1 MSNRSEFVMNPPQ
14 RLFDLYKNI
23 KNSELIL
30 NKVLSKEGV
39 NDFQTELNNTQPK
52 LENEN
57 EMQMHALIQY
67 MYRKN
72 PINFTRFLTKSGLSH
87 LILWTESKCI
97 IKHFGLH
104 GIVYI
109 KWHDNTYTCDLHNY
123 AHKNADEVDLE
134 NQSNK
139 ITYKTAFQNNMKFQN
154 DRFRGNFNQKDH
166 TGYTRG
172 NFNQKD
178 HNGYTRGNFN
188 QKTQNNYTKNSS
200 NFPVLP
206 LNLFNALCVND
217 AVCSLDE
224 QNEHNI

>member
-1 MSNRSEFVMNPPQ
+1 MNPPQ

-39 NDFQTELNNTQPK
+39 NDFQTELNNAQPK

-57 EMQMHALIQY
+57 EIQMHSLIQY

-109 KWHDNTYTCDLHNY
+109 KWYDNTYSCNLHNY
-123 AHKNADEVDLE
+123 AHKNTDEVDLE
-134 NQSNK
+134 NQPNK
-139 ITYKTAFQNNMKFQN
+139 ITYKTAYQNNIKFQN
-154 DRFRGNFNQKDH
+154 DRNRGIVFNQKDH
-166 TGYTRG
+166 SVQNLG
-172 NFNQKD
+172 FLNQKVHQ
-178 HNGYTRGNFN
+178 HNKTHGSSNS
-188 QKTQNNYTKNSS
+188 QKESCNYINNIS
-200 NFPVLP
+200 NFPVLQ
-206 LNLFNALCVND
+206 LNKFNSLDITD
-217 AVCSLDE
+217 ADCSLDE
-224 QNEHNI
+224 QNKQDI